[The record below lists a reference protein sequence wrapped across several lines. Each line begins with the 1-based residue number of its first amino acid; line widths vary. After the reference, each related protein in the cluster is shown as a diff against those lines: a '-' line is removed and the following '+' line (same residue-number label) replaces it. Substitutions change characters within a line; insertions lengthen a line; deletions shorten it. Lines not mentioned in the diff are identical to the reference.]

1 MEEGP
6 KEFARTAPDQPPQNP
21 ERTPNFQPPTKM
33 RILSIDY
40 GTKRTGIAVTD
51 PMQMIATGLTTL
63 HSKDVV
69 DFIEKYLAKENV
81 ETIVIG
87 EPKTLQNT
95 KSDSE
100 VQIVP
105 FINRLKKKF
114 PQLKIER
121 YDERYTSKIAFQSL
135 IDSELFHRLK
145 IHLR

>member
-1 MEEGP
+1 
-6 KEFARTAPDQPPQNP
+6 
-21 ERTPNFQPPTKM
+21 M

-63 HSKDVV
+63 HSKDAV

-87 EPKTLQNT
+87 EPKTLQNK

-100 VQIVP
+100 MQIVP

-135 IDSELFHRLK
+135 IDSGLK
-145 IHLR
+145 KKQRQDKKLVDVTSAVLILQSYLESKEKENNRQ

>member
-1 MEEGP
+1 
-6 KEFARTAPDQPPQNP
+6 
-21 ERTPNFQPPTKM
+21 M

-81 ETIVIG
+81 ETIIIG
-87 EPKTLQNT
+87 EPKTLQNK

-105 FINRLKKKF
+105 FIYRLKKKF

-135 IDSELFHRLK
+135 IDSGLK
-145 IHLR
+145 KKQRQDKKLVDVTSAVLILQSYLLSKEKK